1 MILGPPTSTR
11 TDTLFPYTTLF
22 RSRQRDDVFV
32 GTARQQRP
40 LAFDAGDLP
49 ARVVA
54 MAGQAAQR
62 AGFGE
67 RAARLLVKV
76 RAQAQVGDV
85 AERMLR
91 TRGGDGVGDVF
102 GQPADLAQ
110 ARSVGRRVGKEGV
123 STCRTRWSPSQ

>member
-1 MILGPPTSTR
+1 
-11 TDTLFPYTTLF
+11 
-22 RSRQRDDVFV
+22 
-32 GTARQQRP
+32 
-40 LAFDAGDLP
+40 
-49 ARVVA
+49 

-67 RAARLLVKV
+67 RAARLLVEV

-110 ARSVGRRVGKEGV
+110 AEADRGLILAGAHLGATRSSEERRVGKECV
-123 STCRTRWSPSQ
+123 RTCSTRGSPFHQKKKKQNTRVK

>member
-76 RAQAQVGDV
+76 RAQAPVGDV
-85 AERMLR
+85 AARMLR
-91 TRGGDGVGDVF
+91 TRGGDGVGDVL
-102 GQPADLAQ
+102 GRPADLAQ
-110 ARSVGRRVGKEGV
+110 AEADRGVKTGRASGKVRGWRDV
-123 STCRTRWSPSQ
+123 

>member
-67 RAARLLVKV
+67 RAARLLVEV
-76 RAQAQVGDV
+76 RAQAQVGDRSEEHTSELQSLMRISYAV
-85 AERMLR
+85 FCLKKKTN
-91 TRGGDGVGDVF
+91 TRKTHNT
-102 GQPADLAQ
+102 QSMQ
-110 ARSVGRRVGKEGV
+110 HM
-123 STCRTRWSPSQ
+123 T